1 MWVFLHGPQQTTD
14 LKFVDQLKIKS
25 SDHMTLFHV
34 TWSTC
39 LQSFFVARAESYFP
53 PRDWLKT
60 KQGDT
65 YREHFLQSHQW
76 TLLECVLENV
86 SERERERVKAE

>member
-1 MWVFLHGPQQTTD
+1 MVSLVNLLSVLFPIFQGYSPPGVRKCGVFLHEPQQTTD
-14 LKFVDQLKIKS
+14 LKFVYQLKIKS
-25 SDHMTLFHV
+25 SDHMTLFDV

-60 KQGDT
+60 K
-65 YREHFLQSHQW
+65 
-76 TLLECVLENV
+76 
-86 SERERERVKAE
+86 